1 VSRYWRIYKTFFTSS
16 LARELEFRAN
26 FFAKILQNLVWIGFF
41 VLILLVVYRNTNQ
54 IAGWDKG
61 DALVLGATVF
71 VMNALSS
78 AFFFSVTEIPQQV
91 RMGALD
97 FVVTKPVDSQF
108 WVSARRF
115 NFDQV
120 GALLA
125 GVVMIL
131 VGVHIGNIQTSPMQW
146 AAYGVLVGCSLAIF
160 YSLNL
165 AMMTTGIW
173 LVRVDNLFIL
183 TESLTQVARYPLDIF
198 PSGLQRLLTYVV
210 PIGLLATVPARTL
223 VRGTDPPMVALSLV
237 WAGVALVLSRWFWG
251 FALRHY
257 SSASS

>member
-1 VSRYWRIYKTFFTSS
+1 MARYWKIYRTFFVSS

-26 FFAKILQNLVWIGFF
+26 FFAKVFQNVVWIGFF

-54 IAGWDKG
+54 VAGWDKG

-71 VMNALSS
+71 VMSALSS
-78 AFFFSVTEIPQQV
+78 AFFFSITEIPQQV

-97 FVVTKPVDSQF
+97 FVITKPVDSQF

-115 NFDQV
+115 NFDQI
-120 GALLA
+120 GSLIA
-125 GVVMIL
+125 GVVMIA
-131 VGVHIGNIQTSPMQW
+131 VGVHLAGISASPAQW
-146 AAYGVLVGCSLAIF
+146 LGYVTLLLSSLAIF

-173 LVRVDNLFIL
+173 LVRVDNLFVL
-183 TESLTQVARYPLDIF
+183 TESLTQVARYPLDIY
-198 PSGLQRLLTYVV
+198 PLNLQRFLTYVV
-210 PIGLLATVPARTL
+210 PLGLLATVPARQL
-223 VRGTDPPMVALSLV
+223 VKGFDPTMVVLGLV
-237 WAGVALVLSRWFWG
+237 WAAGALVLSRCFWRY
-251 FALRHY
+251 ALRHY

>member
-1 VSRYWRIYKTFFTSS
+1 MARYWKIYRTFFVSS

-26 FFAKILQNLVWIGFF
+26 FFAKVFQSVVWIGFF
-41 VLILLVVYRNTNQ
+41 VLILLVVYRNTDQ
-54 IAGWDKG
+54 IAGWNKG

-71 VMNALSS
+71 TMNALSS

-97 FVVTKPVDSQF
+97 FIVTKPIDSQF
-108 WVSARRF
+108 WTSARRF
-115 NFDQV
+115 NFDQI
-120 GALLA
+120 GALIA
-125 GVVMIL
+125 GIAMI
-131 VGVHIGNIQTSPMQW
+131 VIGVRMGNIHASPLQW
-146 AAYGVLVGCSLAIF
+146 SAYLASLLCALAIF

-183 TESLTQVARYPLDIF
+183 TESLTQVARYPLDIY
-198 PSGLQRLLTYVV
+198 PSGLHRLLTYVV
-210 PIGLLATVPARTL
+210 PLGLLATVPARQL
-223 VRGTDPPMVALSLV
+223 VRGANLTMVGVSLV
-237 WAGVALVLSRWFWG
+237 WALAALALSRAFWRY
-251 FALRHY
+251 AMRHY